1 MNSEFQILGLQ
12 CSSFWYPA
20 ICRGQTQIENLRFHC
35 LRAFGCCCGCCMVL
49 VSAVVV
55 MMVSGDDDVVVDDD
69 GGWRV
74 AVAVGGM
81 RWGWMMWIGEM

>member
-1 MNSEFQILGLQ
+1 
-12 CSSFWYPA
+12 
-20 ICRGQTQIENLRFHC
+20 
-35 LRAFGCCCGCCMVL
+35 MVL

-74 AVAVGGM
+74 AVAVGGV
-81 RWGWMMWIGEM
+81 RWGWLLWIGEMQPGFRLAVDSRVIPLECCGATDKGT